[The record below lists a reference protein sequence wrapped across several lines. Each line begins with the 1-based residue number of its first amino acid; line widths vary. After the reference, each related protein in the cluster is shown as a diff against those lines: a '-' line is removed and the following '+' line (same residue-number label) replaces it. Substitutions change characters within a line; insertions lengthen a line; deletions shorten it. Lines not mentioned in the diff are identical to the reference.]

1 MDNELTIREADESD
15 LEAMVNLWIEF
26 IDFHKE
32 FDMYFTRSNDGHEE
46 SKKIIADRISDDN
59 SYILVAE
66 KKGEIIGFSTAAIS
80 KDPPIFATT
89 EYGVIMSFAI
99 TAKHRREGI
108 GEKMLKKVIDQFR
121 AQGIHRIEI
130 RSSVFNKISVAF
142 WKKQNFTPFIE
153 RMYLEI

>member
-32 FDMYFTRSNDGHEE
+32 FDIYFTRSNDGHEE
-46 SKKIIADRISDDN
+46 FKKIIADRINDDN

-80 KDPPIFATT
+80 KNSPIFAAT

-99 TAKHRREGI
+99 TTKHRRKGI
-108 GEKMLKKVIDQFR
+108 GEKMLKKVIDWFR

-130 RSSVFNKISVAF
+130 RSSVFNKVSVAF
-142 WKKQNFTPFIE
+142 WKKQNFTSFIE